1 MFDQIKLSLI
11 DCLSKI
17 DADIDISI
25 NEIEVSLLFDEK
37 GDFTTNVALK
47 FSKIFKKKPS
57 DLAKLIIDNFSFENF
72 DKIEMAGPGFINFF
86 LKDQS
91 FFKLLSSHSNRFQDQ
106 SSVNIEFVSANPTGP
121 LHLAHGRGAIVG
133 DVLSN
138 LYQFFGHNVTR
149 EYYVNN
155 TGNQINEF
163 LSSILF
169 HISTKH
175 NLNLPYQQFYKG
187 DYIQE
192 LAKKCFDNFKDIFDS
207 PKPTKN
213 EELQI
218 VNFAIEYLVNQSL
231 KTLND
236 SGINFDQITYE
247 TSIVEKKLLPE
258 IIKNLEKKGLVY
270 YGQLHDPKDFQGT
283 RKDNEITIFKSTN
296 FGDDEDRAITK
307 NDGTPTYFANDIAF
321 HVDKYQRKYSKLI
334 NIWGADHLGYLKRL
348 SSALVTL
355 YPEINFSVVFCQI
368 VNLKRNNEIQKMSKR
383 EGTIFELDE
392 LVKEIGIENYR
403 YFMSYRKNDT
413 HMDLDIDLIKK
424 ENKENPI
431 YYIQYSFARS
441 QSVLER
447 TNKLISNDIELSLEL
462 KNLIKKIHEWELVVF
477 NSYKRNE
484 VHLIAHYLESVASM
498 FHSLWSSAKSNP
510 NSRFLDDDNNLSENT
525 QLLLKK
531 YQLVISEGLGILGIK
546 PKLKM

>member
-1 MFDQIKLSLI
+1 MLNQIKSSLKVCLKSI
-11 DCLSKI
+11 DPS
-17 DADIDISI
+17 IDISAD
-25 NEIEVSLLFDEK
+25 EIEVSLLFDKK
-37 GDFTTNVALK
+37 GDFTTNIALK
-47 FSKIFKKKPS
+47 FSKIYKQKPS
-57 DLAKLIIDNFSFENF
+57 DLAKLIINSFSSQDFE
-72 DKIEMAGPGFINFF
+72 KIEIAGPGFINFF
-86 LKDQS
+86 LKDQ
-91 FFKLLSSHSNRFQDQ
+91 FFFRLLNSQNNRFQDQ

-138 LYQFFGHNVTR
+138 LYQFYGHIVTR

-169 HISTKH
+169 HISSKH

-192 LAKKCFDNFKDIFDS
+192 LAEKCFENFKNIFDS
-207 PKPTKN
+207 PKLSKD

-218 VNFAIEYLVNQSL
+218 VNFAIENLVNQSL
-231 KTLND
+231 KTLKH

-258 IIKNLEKKGLVY
+258 IIKELEKKGLVY
-270 YGQLHDPKDFQGT
+270 HGQLHDPKDFQGT
-283 RKDNEITIFKSTN
+283 KKDNEITIFKSTN

-307 NDGTPTYFANDIAF
+307 NDGTPTYFANDIAY
-321 HVDKYQRKYSKLI
+321 HVDKYQRQYSKLI

-348 SSALVTL
+348 SSALVSL
-355 YPEINFSVVFCQI
+355 YPEVNFSVVFCQI

-392 LVKEIGIENYR
+392 LVNEIGIENYR
-403 YFMSYRKNDT
+403 YFMCYRKNDT

-441 QSVLER
+441 QSVLEK
-447 TNKLISNDIELSLEL
+447 TNNVISSNIELSFEL
-462 KNLIKKIHEWELVVF
+462 KNLIKKIHEWDLVVF

-510 NSRFLDDDNNLSENT
+510 NSKFLDDNDNLSEDA
-525 QLLLKK
+525 QSLLKK

>member
-1 MFDQIKLSLI
+1 MLNQIKSSLKVCLNSI
-11 DCLSKI
+11 DPS
-17 DADIDISI
+17 IDISAD
-25 NEIEVSLLFDEK
+25 EIEVSLLFDKK
-37 GDFTTNVALK
+37 GDFTTNIALK
-47 FSKIFKKKPS
+47 FSKIYKQKPS
-57 DLAKLIIDNFSFENF
+57 DLAKLIINSFSSQDFE
-72 DKIEMAGPGFINFF
+72 KIEIAGPGFINFF
-86 LKDQS
+86 LKDQ
-91 FFKLLSSHSNRFQDQ
+91 FFFRLLNSQNNRFQDQ

-138 LYQFFGHNVTR
+138 LYQFYGHIVTR

-169 HISTKH
+169 HISSKH

-192 LAKKCFDNFKDIFDS
+192 LAEKCFENFKNIFDS
-207 PKPTKN
+207 PKLSKD

-218 VNFAIEYLVNQSL
+218 VNFAIENLVNQSL
-231 KTLND
+231 KTLKH

-258 IIKNLEKKGLVY
+258 IIKELEKKGLVY
-270 YGQLHDPKDFQGT
+270 HGQLHDPKDFQGT
-283 RKDNEITIFKSTN
+283 KKDNEITIFKSTN

-307 NDGTPTYFANDIAF
+307 NDGTPTYFANDIAY
-321 HVDKYQRKYSKLI
+321 HVDKYQRQYSKLI

-348 SSALVTL
+348 SSALVSL
-355 YPEINFSVVFCQI
+355 YPEVNFSVVFCQI

-403 YFMSYRKNDT
+403 YFMCYRKNDT

-441 QSVLER
+441 QSVLEK
-447 TNKLISNDIELSLEL
+447 TNNVISSNIELSFEL
-462 KNLIKKIHEWELVVF
+462 KNLIKKIHEWDLVVF

-510 NSRFLDDDNNLSENT
+510 NSKFLDDNDNLSEDA
-525 QLLLKK
+525 QSLLKK

>member
-1 MFDQIKLSLI
+1 MLNQIKSSLKVCLNSI
-11 DCLSKI
+11 DPS
-17 DADIDISI
+17 IDISAD
-25 NEIEVSLLFDEK
+25 EIEVSLLFDKK
-37 GDFTTNVALK
+37 GDFTTNIALK
-47 FSKIFKKKPS
+47 FSKIYKQKPS
-57 DLAKLIIDNFSFENF
+57 DLAKLIINSFSSQDFE
-72 DKIEMAGPGFINFF
+72 KIEIAGPGFINFF
-86 LKDQS
+86 LKDQ
-91 FFKLLSSHSNRFQDQ
+91 FFFRLLNSQNTRFQDQ

-138 LYQFFGHNVTR
+138 LYQFYGHIVTR

-169 HISTKH
+169 HISSKH

-192 LAKKCFDNFKDIFDS
+192 LAEKCFENFKNIFDS
-207 PKPTKN
+207 PKLSKD

-218 VNFAIEYLVNQSL
+218 VNFAIENLVNQSL
-231 KTLND
+231 KTLKH

-258 IIKNLEKKGLVY
+258 IIKELEKKGLVY
-270 YGQLHDPKDFQGT
+270 HGQLHDPKDFQGT
-283 RKDNEITIFKSTN
+283 KKDNEITIFKSTN

-307 NDGTPTYFANDIAF
+307 NDGTPTYFANDIAY
-321 HVDKYQRKYSKLI
+321 HVDKYQRQYSKLI

-348 SSALVTL
+348 SSALVSL
-355 YPEINFSVVFCQI
+355 YPEVNFSVVFCQI

-403 YFMSYRKNDT
+403 YFMCYRKNDT

-441 QSVLER
+441 QSVLEK
-447 TNKLISNDIELSLEL
+447 TNNVISSNIELSFEL
-462 KNLIKKIHEWELVVF
+462 KNLIKKIHEWDLVVF

-510 NSRFLDDDNNLSENT
+510 NSKFLDDNDNLSEDA
-525 QLLLKK
+525 QSLLKK

>member
-1 MFDQIKLSLI
+1 MLNQIKSSLKVCLNSI
-11 DCLSKI
+11 DPS
-17 DADIDISI
+17 IDISAD
-25 NEIEVSLLFDEK
+25 EIEVSLLFDKK
-37 GDFTTNVALK
+37 GDFTTNIALK
-47 FSKIFKKKPS
+47 FSKIYKQKPL
-57 DLAKLIIDNFSFENF
+57 DLAKLIINSFSSEDFE
-72 DKIEMAGPGFINFF
+72 KIEIAGPGFINFF
-86 LKDQS
+86 LKDQ
-91 FFKLLSSHSNRFQDQ
+91 FFFRLLNSQNTRFQDQ

-138 LYQFFGHNVTR
+138 LYQFYGHIVTR

-169 HISTKH
+169 HISSKH

-192 LAKKCFDNFKDIFDS
+192 LAEKCFENFKNIFDS
-207 PKPTKN
+207 PKLSKD

-218 VNFAIEYLVNQSL
+218 VNFAIENLVNQSL
-231 KTLND
+231 KTLKH

-258 IIKNLEKKGLVY
+258 IIKELEKKGLVY
-270 YGQLHDPKDFQGT
+270 HGQLHDPKDFQGT
-283 RKDNEITIFKSTN
+283 KKDNEITIFKSTN

-307 NDGTPTYFANDIAF
+307 NDGTPTYFANDIAY
-321 HVDKYQRKYSKLI
+321 HVDKYQRQYSKLI

-348 SSALVTL
+348 SSALVSL
-355 YPEINFSVVFCQI
+355 YPEVNFSVVFCQI

-403 YFMSYRKNDT
+403 YFMCYRKNDT

-441 QSVLER
+441 QSVLEK
-447 TNKLISNDIELSLEL
+447 TNKVISSNIELSFEL
-462 KNLIKKIHEWELVVF
+462 KNLIKKIHEWDLVVF

-510 NSRFLDDDNNLSENT
+510 NSKFLDDNDNLSEDA
-525 QLLLKK
+525 QSLLKK